1 MHTAAGNC
9 SMCVYYNRKSAI
21 HSLNEKQN
29 AFLDNKGNRK
39 RQLLYNIYNT
49 VDQTFKYFRTDHGC
63 FGRKQFVFVFGN
75 QTIKGIW
82 KNI

>member
-9 SMCVYYNRKSAI
+9 SMCVYYNRKSSI
-21 HSLNEKQN
+21 HLNEKQN

-39 RQLLYNIYNT
+39 RQLLYIILLIKLLNIFG
-49 VDQTFKYFRTDHGC
+49 QTMAASGENSLCLCLEIKQSKA
-63 FGRKQFVFVFGN
+63 FG
-75 QTIKGIW
+75 